1 MMDCSRID
9 ELLVDYLYQELEPA
23 QQERFEAHLQSCARC
38 SEEVASFDQTR
49 GMMQELPEED
59 PPPRISAFLLTE
71 ASQAHQPPAPGFW
84 ERLRQSLRLA
94 AMHPAMTAA
103 VSLVLVLGISFYAYR
118 SHTPKMEHQVDLPL
132 VADERA
138 PSPDRVGA
146 VSLAADETSLDK
158 VSGAK
163 GLEEKASEESLAR
176 PALAPQPVAAAE
188 PALGQQAI
196 EDLEPFQR
204 APLDNNRVRQL
215 AVRPKAKS
223 ATISHAPGEARA
235 AGTASSASYKNAKAK
250 ALGELSKSMPNEG
263 VAGLSTERDDRL
275 FRPARKRPSAR
286 KKARKRDSWDRDDL
300 IDGYRASGKLAGGAR
315 QSQDKEVARVA
326 MNKDQYAK
334 GGAASQGEEQ
344 KQNLPLQPA
353 QTTPAP
359 APKPAPARRLA
370 TVSRSTAAPRPA
382 DLSQQQKR
390 EKKSQGP
397 AFESWLMLAEEASAE
412 GHCDKAFSY
421 YHKALSIESQ
431 LKSRIAAS
439 VRECAAKVGADGE
452 AALLKAIKRYPRLA
466 SLLQPEVERSR
477 RARVARESK
486 SQQSRSRARAR
497 RKGQAEQQKKAAPA
511 KRKSR
516 KAPAKAKTSVSY

>member
-23 QQERFEAHLQSCARC
+23 QQERFEAHLQSCVRC

-132 VADERA
+132 VADERV

-158 VSGAK
+158 VTGEK
-163 GLEEKASEESLAR
+163 RLEGETSEESLAR

-188 PALGQQAI
+188 PALGRQAI
-196 EDLEPFQR
+196 DELEPFQAQLNNDR
-204 APLDNNRVRQL
+204 ARQL

-223 ATISHAPGEARA
+223 ATISYAPGEARA
-235 AGTASSASYKNAKAK
+235 AGTASSASYKNVKTK
-250 ALGELSKSMPNEG
+250 ALGEFTPPVPESNQGL
-263 VAGLSTERDDRL
+263 AGLTTERDDRA
-275 FRPARKRPSAR
+275 FKPARKRPSAP
-286 KKARKRDSWDRDDL
+286 KKARKMDSWDRDDL
-300 IDGYRASGKLAGGAR
+300 IDGYRASGKLAGSAR
-315 QSQDKEVARVA
+315 QLQDKEVARVA

-334 GGAASQGEEQ
+334 GRAASQGEEQ
-344 KQNLPLQPA
+344 KQNLPPQPA
-353 QTTPAP
+353 QTVPAP

-370 TVSRSTAAPRPA
+370 TVSRSTAAPRPT
-382 DLSQQQKR
+382 DLSRQQKR
-390 EKKSQGP
+390 GKKSQGP
-397 AFESWLMLAEEASAE
+397 TFESWLMLAEEASAE

-421 YHKALSIESQ
+421 YHKALSIEPQ

-486 SQQSRSRARAR
+486 SQQSRSRARAS

-516 KAPAKAKTSVSY
+516 KAPAKAKTSD